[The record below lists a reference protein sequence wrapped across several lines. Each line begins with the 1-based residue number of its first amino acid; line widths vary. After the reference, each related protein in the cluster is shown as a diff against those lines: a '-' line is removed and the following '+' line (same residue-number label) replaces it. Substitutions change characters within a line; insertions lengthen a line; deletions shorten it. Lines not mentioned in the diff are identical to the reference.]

1 MISILIAAF
10 GLLLIFEGLLYAIFP
25 NTMKLMISNMLNSSN
40 ETLKW
45 TGIVAAIFGL
55 VLIWIVRE

>member
-1 MISILIAAF
+1 MTKIIIAAF

-25 NTMKLMISNMLNSSN
+25 NTMKKMIKKMLETSD

-45 TGIVAAIFGL
+45 AGITSALFGL
-55 VLIWIVRE
+55 ILIWFIKG